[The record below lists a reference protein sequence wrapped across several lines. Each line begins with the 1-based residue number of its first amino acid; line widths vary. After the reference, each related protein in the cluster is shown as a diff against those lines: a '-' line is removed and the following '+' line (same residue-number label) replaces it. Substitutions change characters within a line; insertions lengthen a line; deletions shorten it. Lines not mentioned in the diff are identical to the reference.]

1 MERPGF
7 PEEYDILP
15 HPLRRVGA
23 GLVWFFSLHQL
34 ASHGDHKFEHPLD
47 TPAEPVTDWPEESD
61 GIPPRHTWEEYGQMG
76 QARLRVVP
84 NRWDGDGRYMG
95 SDGSDAA

>member
-1 MERPGF
+1 
-7 PEEYDILP
+7 
-15 HPLRRVGA
+15 
-23 GLVWFFSLHQL
+23 
-34 ASHGDHKFEHPLD
+34 
-47 TPAEPVTDWPEESD
+47 
-61 GIPPRHTWEEYGQMG
+61 MG